1 MTPIIAIAIMLAACG
16 SSFAWDLRE
25 CAGRILLGSAPG
37 QAWGFLEDGNIYAP
51 PGEMLATADAVNAIT
66 NRADVLALA
75 AEMDA
80 AATAPRIEPNGI
92 EVPVIVLQSATNDYG
107 IGVIAS
113 DDGALLTYVDH
124 QSPRPPPAVIQA
136 RIAEAL
142 AERRAGV
149 ESARTNRAAAIPAA
163 AAANSIPALREAV
176 RLLQAQVDA
185 LMALNG
191 IDDLE

>member
-1 MTPIIAIAIMLAACG
+1 MIPVARFGVTLA
-16 SSFAWDLRE
+16 DVR
-25 CAGRILLGSAPG
+25 
-37 QAWGFLEDGNIYAP
+37 
-51 PGEMLATADAVNAIT
+51 AIT
-66 NRADVLALA
+66 NRADVLALYAERQA
-75 AEMDA
+75 AES
-80 AATAPRIEPNGI
+80 APHIEPLGI
-92 EVPVIVLQSATNDYG
+92 ELPVIVLQSVTNDYG

-124 QSPRPPPAVIQA
+124 QSPRPPQAVIDA

-149 ESARTNRAAAIPAA
+149 ESARINRAAAIPAA

-185 LMALNG
+185 LMALQG
-191 IDDLE
+191 INTDE